1 VARSRLADGERSDLR
16 EQAMKDR
23 DPAPATLS
31 KITWLR
37 VAEAKET
44 TFMNIAVV
52 TGTSSGI
59 GFATSLHLARH
70 GYRVFA
76 GMRNLAKAEPLRTAA
91 AEAGLPLE
99 VIALDV
105 TSNASIDEAFRTVAA
120 QGPVDVLVNNA
131 GIGGASPL
139 ELTPEAEHRA
149 MFDTNYFGAIGC
161 IQAVLPGMRER
172 RSGVIVNV
180 TSIAGV
186 IAMPN
191 QIAYS
196 ASKWALECA
205 GEALAHEVWRFG
217 VRVIN
222 VEPGVVMTK
231 IFENSAG
238 ATRYDKTSPYLPLM
252 RRNGKFYAAGF
263 RNPSQPEDV
272 ARCILDAVN
281 ARDYRLRWRVGKD
294 ADGFAAGR
302 PRMGDEGWIAM
313 GADLPD
319 DEYNG
324 RIAQYFGIELR

>member
-1 VARSRLADGERSDLR
+1 
-16 EQAMKDR
+16 MK
-23 DPAPATLS
+23 
-31 KITWLR
+31 
-37 VAEAKET
+37 
-44 TFMNIAVV
+44 IALV

-59 GFATSLHLARH
+59 DFATSLHLARH

-76 GMRNLAKAEPLRTAA
+76 RMRNLAKAEPLRAAA

-105 TSNASIDEAFRTVAA
+105 TSSASIDEAFRTVAA

-139 ELTPEAEHRA
+139 ELTPEAEHHA
-149 MFDTNYFGAIGC
+149 MFDTNYFGAIRC

-172 RSGVIVNV
+172 RRGTIVNV
-180 TSIAGV
+180 TSVAGV

-222 VEPGVVMTK
+222 VEPGVVMTR

-238 ATRYDKTSPYLPLM
+238 ATRYDKNSPYRQIM
-252 RRNGKFYAAGF
+252 RRNGKLFAAGF
-263 RNPSQPEDV
+263 RNPGRPETV
-272 ARCILDAVN
+272 AAVIFEAVTT
-281 ARDYRLRWRVGKD
+281 ARPRLRYPVGSD
-294 ADGFAAGR
+294 AEGLAAGR
-302 PRMGDEGWIAM
+302 ARISDEEWVAM
-313 GADLPD
+313 GGELSDA
-319 DEYNG
+319 EYNA
-324 RIAQYFGIELR
+324 RFKQHFGIDLQGQ